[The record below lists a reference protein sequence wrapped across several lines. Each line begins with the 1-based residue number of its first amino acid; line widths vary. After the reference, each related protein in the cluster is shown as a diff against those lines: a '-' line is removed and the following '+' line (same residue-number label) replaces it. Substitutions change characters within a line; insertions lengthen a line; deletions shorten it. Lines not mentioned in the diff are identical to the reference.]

1 MALDLDLWVA
11 FHRERAAMA
20 MEVEKRKV
28 ILLVG
33 GSGYL
38 GLHVL
43 EALASSD
50 YTLAYT
56 YNSHPSPAA
65 QLPNVLAFHL
75 NLRNGDG
82 LDAMAK
88 ALGTVSLLE
97 TYVAMISTDR
107 SCVEAE

>member
-1 MALDLDLWVA
+1 
-11 FHRERAAMA
+11 
-20 MEVEKRKV
+20 MELEKRKV

-56 YNSHPSPAA
+56 YNSHPAPA

-82 LDAMAK
+82 LDAMAM
-88 ALGTVSLLE
+88 ALGTVSSFE
-97 TYVAMISTDR
+97 TCVAMI
-107 SCVEAE
+107 